1 MCGIMTSLSRLDLN
15 LLVALDAL
23 LREKNVT
30 KAGEAIGLSQPAMSS
45 ALARLRRLFGDEL
58 MVRVGRDYHLTPLGL
73 ELRGRIAE
81 ILHLIEQTVE
91 HRPEFDPRT
100 DSRRFKI
107 AASDYATFLVLQPLL
122 ERVFSEAPGVSFD
135 ILPLPGNDLLQ
146 AGDADLGIW
155 PAEVPGTEQF
165 TSEVLFYDRWV
176 CAAWSGL
183 PDLGDELTMEK
194 YLSLPQ
200 LSYGPASTA
209 EHAFNEMALERR
221 VELTVQSF
229 FLLPFLLQ
237 GTHLVTLIH
246 ERLGKRMA
254 EVADIRLL
262 EPPFKAPIVSESM
275 HWHPARTAD
284 PAHTWLRQQLLAVAS
299 EL

>member
-1 MCGIMTSLSRLDLN
+1 MCGTMSLSQMDLN

-30 KAGEAIGLSQPAMSS
+30 KAGEAVGLSQPAMSS

-58 MVRVGRDYHLTPLGL
+58 MVRVGRDYHLTPLGI
-73 ELRGRIAE
+73 ELRGRISE

-91 HRPEFDPRT
+91 HRPEFNPAT
-100 DSRRFKI
+100 DVRRFKI
-107 AASDYATFLVLQPLL
+107 AASDYATFLVLQPML
-122 ERVFSEAPGVSFD
+122 ERIFLETPGVSFE
-135 ILPLPGNDLLQ
+135 ILPLPGIDLL
-146 AGDADLGIW
+146 ATGDIDLGIW
-155 PAEVPGTEQF
+155 PAEVPASEQF
-165 TSEVLFYDRWV
+165 ARQVLFYDKWM
-176 CAAWSGL
+176 CAVWSGL
-183 PDLGDELTMEK
+183 PDIGDELTMEK

-209 EHAFNEMALERR
+209 ENAFNKMALERR
-221 VELTVQSF
+221 VELTMQSF
-229 FLLPFLLQ
+229 FLLPFMLQ

-246 ERLGKRMA
+246 ERLGKKMS

-262 EPPFKAPIVSESM
+262 EPPFQTPVVSESM
-275 HWHPARTAD
+275 LWHPSRTAD
-284 PAHTWLRQQLLAVAS
+284 PAHTWLREQLTAVAS

>member
-1 MCGIMTSLSRLDLN
+1 MDLN

-30 KAGEAIGLSQPAMSS
+30 KAGEAVGLSQPAMSS

-91 HRPEFDPRT
+91 HRPEFDPKIDT
-100 DSRRFKI
+100 RRFKI
-107 AASDYATFLVLQPLL
+107 VASDYAIFLVLQPLL
-122 ERVFSEAPGVSFD
+122 ERVFLDAPGVSFD
-135 ILPLPGNDLLQ
+135 ILPLTSAVDASSKSASGTDLL
-146 AGDADLGIW
+146 ATGDVDLGIW
-155 PAEVPGTEQF
+155 PAEVLGAEQF
-165 TSEVLFYDRWV
+165 SSQVLFYDKWV
-176 CAAWSGL
+176 CAVWSGL
-183 PDLGDELTMEK
+183 PDVGDELTMDK

-200 LSYGPASTA
+200 LSHAASTG
-209 EHAFNEMALERR
+209 ERVFNKMEVERR
-221 VELTVQSF
+221 VELTMQSF
-229 FLLPFLLQ
+229 FLLPFMLQ
-237 GTHLVTLIH
+237 GTHLVTLMH
-246 ERLGKRMA
+246 ERLGKKMA

-262 EPPFKAPIVSESM
+262 EPPFQTPVISESM
-275 HWHPARTAD
+275 LWHPSRTSD
-284 PAHTWLRQQLLAVAS
+284 PGHMWLREQLMAVAS

>member
-1 MCGIMTSLSRLDLN
+1 MSLSQMDLN

-30 KAGEAIGLSQPAMSS
+30 RAGEAIGLSQPAMSS

-73 ELRGRIAE
+73 ELRGRISE

-91 HRPEFDPRT
+91 HRPEFHPKT
-100 DSRRFKI
+100 DTRRFKI

-122 ERVFSEAPGVSFD
+122 ERVFLEAPGVSFE
-135 ILPLPGNDLLQ
+135 ILPLPGLDGLST
-146 AGDADLGIW
+146 GDVDLGIW
-155 PAEVPGTEQF
+155 PAEVPASEQF
-165 TSEVLFYDRWV
+165 ASQILFYDKWV
-176 CAAWSGL
+176 CAVWSGL
-183 PDLGDELTMEK
+183 PDIGDKLTMEK
-194 YLSLPQ
+194 YLSLPH
-200 LSYGPASTA
+200 LSYGPGGTG
-209 EHAFNEMALERR
+209 ERAFNEMAIQRR
-221 VELTVQSF
+221 VELTMQSF
-229 FLLPFLLQ
+229 FLLPFMLQ
-237 GTHLVTLIH
+237 GTHLVTLMH

-262 EPPFKAPIVSESM
+262 EPPFEPPVVSESM
-275 HWHPARTAD
+275 LWHPSRTSD
-284 PAHTWLRQQLLAVAS
+284 PGHTWLREQLMAVAG

>member
-1 MCGIMTSLSRLDLN
+1 MCGTMSLSQMDLN

-30 KAGEAIGLSQPAMSS
+30 KAGEAVGLSQPAMSS

-91 HRPEFDPRT
+91 HRPEFNPKT
-100 DSRRFKI
+100 DVRRFKI

-122 ERVFSEAPGVSFD
+122 ERVFLEAPGVSFE
-135 ILPLPGNDLLQ
+135 ILPLPGIEQLGT
-146 AGDADLGIW
+146 GDVDLGIW
-155 PAEVPGTEQF
+155 PAEVPASEQF
-165 TSEVLFYDRWV
+165 SSQVLFYDKWV
-176 CAAWSGL
+176 CAVWSGL
-183 PDLGDELTMEK
+183 PDVGEALTMEK
-194 YLSLPQ
+194 FVSLPQ
-200 LSYGPASTA
+200 LSYGPASTG
-209 EHAFNEMALERR
+209 ERAFIQMDVERR
-221 VELTVQSF
+221 VELTMQSF
-229 FLLPFLLQ
+229 FLLPFMLQ
-237 GTHLVTLIH
+237 GTHLVTLMND
-246 ERLGKRMA
+246 RLGKRMA

-262 EPPFKAPIVSESM
+262 EPPFETPVVSESM
-275 HWHPARTAD
+275 LWHPSRTSD
-284 PAHTWLRQQLLAVAS
+284 PGHTWLREQLMAVAS

>member
-1 MCGIMTSLSRLDLN
+1 MCGTMSLSQMDLN

-30 KAGEAIGLSQPAMSS
+30 KAGEAVGLSQPAMSS

-58 MVRVGRDYHLTPLGL
+58 MVRVGRDYHLTPLGI

-81 ILHLIEQTVE
+81 ILHLIEQTVD
-91 HRPEFDPRT
+91 HRPEFNPST
-100 DSRRFKI
+100 DVRRFKI

-122 ERVFSEAPGVSFD
+122 ERVFLETPGVSFE
-135 ILPLPGNDLLQ
+135 ILPLPGTDLL
-146 AGDADLGIW
+146 A
-155 PAEVPGTEQF
+155 PAMS
-165 TSEVLFYDRWV
+165 TSASGRPRCRRRSSSHSQVLFYDKWV
-176 CAAWSGL
+176 CAVWSGL
-183 PDLGDELTMEK
+183 PDIGDELTMEK

-200 LSYGPASTA
+200 LSYGPASTG
-209 EHAFNEMALERR
+209 EHAFNKMALERR
-221 VELTVQSF
+221 VELTMQSF
-229 FLLPFLLQ
+229 FLLPFMLQ

-246 ERLGKRMA
+246 ERLGKRMS

-262 EPPFKAPIVSESM
+262 EPPFQTPVVSESM
-275 HWHPARTAD
+275 LWHPSRTAD
-284 PAHTWLRQQLLAVAS
+284 PAHTWLREQLMAVAS